1 MQIIIFGDHVI
12 LKDPVEKYESL
23 EIIESYTSLTSFIFM
38 SMWAIRFIKL
48 PLKIIIKSC
57 SSYFD

>member
-48 PLKIIIKSC
+48 PLKIIIKS
-57 SSYFD
+57 